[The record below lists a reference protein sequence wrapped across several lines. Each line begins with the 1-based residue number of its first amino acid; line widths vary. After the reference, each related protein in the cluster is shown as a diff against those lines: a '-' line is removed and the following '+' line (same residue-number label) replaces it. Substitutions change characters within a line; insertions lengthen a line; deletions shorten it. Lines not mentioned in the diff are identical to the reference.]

1 MRKVSVSI
9 PLFDLKDSTS
19 VANALHSLESNDSQM
34 GFAINE
40 LVDYVYILES
50 KVHELQYQLDVVQDT
65 FNKGKKDLIIIEEL
79 SKDVN

>member
-1 MRKVSVSI
+1 MRKVRVLVPS
-9 PLFDLKDSTS
+9 FDLHNDTS
-19 VANALHSLESNDSQM
+19 VANVLCSLEANDNQIEM
-34 GFAINE
+34 AINE

>member
-1 MRKVSVSI
+1 MRKVMVSL
-9 PLFDLKDSTS
+9 PLFDLNDPTS
-19 VANALHSLESNDSQM
+19 VTNALHSLETNDSQM

-50 KVHELQYQLDVVQDT
+50 KVHELQYQLDVLQDT
-65 FNKGKKDLIIIEEL
+65 FNRGKNDLIIIEEL

>member
-50 KVHELQYQLDVVQDT
+50 MIRELQFKLDV
-65 FNKGKKDLIIIEEL
+65 FEKAKEALIIMEELKKDV
-79 SKDVN
+79 D

>member
-50 KVHELQYQLDVVQDT
+50 MIRELQFKLDV
-65 FNKGKKDLIIIEEL
+65 FEKAKDALIIMEEL
-79 SKDVN
+79 NKDVD

>member
-1 MRKVSVSI
+1 MRKVMVSL
-9 PLFDLKDSTS
+9 PSFDLNDPTS
-19 VANALHSLESNDSQM
+19 VNIKLHSLDTNDSQM
-34 GFAINE
+34 MCAINE

-50 KVHELQYQLDVVQDT
+50 KVHELQYQLDVLQDT

>member
-9 PLFDLKDSTS
+9 PLFDLKDSIS

-50 KVHELQYQLDVVQDT
+50 MIRELQFRLDVYE
-65 FNKGKKDLIIIEEL
+65 KAKDALIIMEEL